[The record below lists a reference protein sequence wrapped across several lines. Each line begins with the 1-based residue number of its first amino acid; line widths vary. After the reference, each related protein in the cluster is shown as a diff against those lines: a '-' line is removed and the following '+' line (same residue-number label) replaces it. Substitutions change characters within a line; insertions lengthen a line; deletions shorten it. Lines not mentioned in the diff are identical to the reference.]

1 MGIIS
6 YHLNTPDIIK
16 FNSKKGKSKPLSK
29 AARAKY
35 LKETA
40 ASENEASNS
49 TPMSEYE
56 QLQKQNIARN
66 RANFMIHKNFRAL
79 WAQNSS
85 PIGLRH

>member
-1 MGIIS
+1 MLGHGS
-6 YHLNTPDIIK
+6 SHLNTPDIIK

-40 ASENEASNS
+40 ALVNEASTS

-56 QLQKQNIARN
+56 QLQQQNIARN
-66 RANFMIHKNFRAL
+66 RANFIEHVRNMNK
-79 WAQNSS
+79 
-85 PIGLRH
+85 